1 MKISDKLKDYL
12 NNRGQKK
19 VIYNFVALVIICLI
33 FLITWDTFM
42 GKPMEISSENQT
54 NTDKN
59 AISTRPDSGSDDLEN
74 RLENILTQIKGVGEV
89 DVMITYESSTEVI
102 PASNT
107 TKSNQVTEEKDAQGG
122 TRTTTQ
128 EDMTENIVTTNNN
141 DLMVIKEI
149 KPQIRGVVVVAE
161 GAGDIRVKSELIE
174 AVRTVFQVPA
184 HRVMVYEKNELR
196 EESSDEKI

>member
-1 MKISDKLKDYL
+1 MRLSEKLKDYI
-12 NNRGQKK
+12 NNKGQKK

-42 GKPMEISSENQT
+42 GKPMEISTKNQLSP
-54 NTDKN
+54 DKN
-59 AISTRPDSGSDDLEN
+59 NVSNSPGLGSDDLEV

-89 DVMITYESSTEVI
+89 DVMITYESSTEII

-107 TKSNQVTEEKDAQGG
+107 TKSNQITEENDSQGG

-141 DLMVIKEI
+141 DLVVIKEI

-161 GAGDIRVKSELIE
+161 GAGDVRVKSELIE

-184 HRVMVYEKNELR
+184 HRVMVYEKNELK
-196 EESSDEKI
+196 EESSDEEI